1 MDEDESPKDNPLTAY
16 LALIVGIGGIL
27 ITIILRACAL
37 IPDWSVIF
45 LIAVFILAAIA
56 VRAFPRLEEINLR
69 QLSIRLRK
77 VEEAE
82 KRIYAREKTVREL
95 TLTLADLAVMET
107 LNFSRLSGSE
117 FGDLMRQWRDKRVDK
132 ILELVEAT
140 PEQKS
145 HLRRYVPMY
154 KGMDD
159 ANALPIPPPQR
170 DAAAAP
176 FVQKPLDQFRSEISE
191 SRSD

>member
-140 PEQKS
+140 PSQKN

-159 ANALPIPPPQR
+159 ANALPVPLPQR
-170 DAAAAP
+170 EAAAAP
-176 FVQKPLDQFRSEISE
+176 FVQQLLDQFRSEISE
-191 SRSD
+191 SKSD